1 MKREY
6 MLDDVIAA
14 ISTPMGVGGIGIVR
28 MTGTGCIEIAD
39 KIFIGKKKLTE
50 KATHTLSYG
59 KITDPDGE
67 IIDEVLVSV
76 MKAPHTYTK
85 EDIVEINC
93 HGGSLVTRRV
103 LEAVLKAGAR
113 IAEPG
118 EFTKRSFLN
127 GRIDLTQAEAVID
140 LIESKTELSRQAAV
154 NQLEGRLKTAVREMR
169 DEILDMIASIEAVI
183 DYPDYDI
190 EDETYSNMEKGASK
204 LLETMDKLLEGAD
217 RGKIIRDGLQ
227 TVIVGKP
234 NVGKSSLLNW
244 LLEEDRAIVTDIPGT
259 TRDTVEEYLN
269 IDGIPIKIVDTAGI
283 RETGDVVERMGVE
296 KSKAYAENADLV
308 IMMLDG
314 SRPLEAEDKEILSFI
329 KDKKTIVL
337 LNKVDLEQKLSLEEL
352 EEYIP
357 EEQILFIS
365 VKKNKGFDALIDAL
379 KNMFLMVMRPVPM
392 MLSWAIP
399 VTKMRCTV
407 QKKPWS
413 IAWKPS
419 LCVCPRISFLW
430 ICRMQ
435 TERWAKLQAT
445 PAMMRSSTES
455 LQNSVWGN
463 KTLGV
468 LPPTPPRGGHPLDL
482 ICRSILWFCV
492 LVLGRKSFYGE

>member
-50 KATHTLSYG
+50 KVTHTLSYG
-59 KITDPDGE
+59 KITDLDGE

-190 EDETYSNMEKGASK
+190 EDETYGNMEKGATK
-204 LLETMDKLLEGAD
+204 LLATMEKLLEGAD

-283 RETGDVVERMGVE
+283 RQTGDVVEQMGVE
-296 KSKAYAENADLV
+296 KSKAYAEKADLV

-314 SRPLEAEDKEILSFI
+314 SRPLEAEDREILSFI

-365 VKKNKGFDALIDAL
+365 VKKNKGFDTLIDAL
-379 KNMFLMVMRPVPM
+379 KNMFLDGHAASADDALLGNTRHKDALYRAKEAMEHCMETITMRMPEDF
-392 MLSWAIP
+392 
-399 VTKMRCTV
+399 
-407 QKKPWS
+407 
-413 IAWKPS
+413 
-419 LCVCPRISFLW
+419 IS
-430 ICRMQ
+430 
-435 TERWAKLQAT
+435 
-445 PAMMRSSTES
+445 
-455 LQNSVWGN
+455 
-463 KTLGV
+463 
-468 LPPTPPRGGHPLDL
+468 LDL
-482 ICRSILWFCV
+482 QDANRALGEITGDTSDDEIIDRIFTKFC
-492 LVLGRKSFYGE
+492 LGK